1 MELLLRMATRKN
13 AGHGSAGRG
22 THGFAGA
29 LRAAATLPLQ
39 ALLEE
44 IDAELEVKVLFLQFS
59 DLLENKQSSLAG
71 TSVSCTVSQSP
82 GQFKAMTIR
91 REPQLGPAF
100 EPNLIQITLWGLGR
114 AILTSAHLSGFGTR
128 GGG

>member
-59 DLLENKQSSLAG
+59 DLLENK
-71 TSVSCTVSQSP
+71 
-82 GQFKAMTIR
+82 
-91 REPQLGPAF
+91 
-100 EPNLIQITLWGLGR
+100 
-114 AILTSAHLSGFGTR
+114 HTR
-128 GGG
+128 VTGSEG